1 MSKVLQ
7 KLALSK
13 KQEAVDAVI
22 KKINKNTPKGR
33 VPKEVVKSGSKA
45 VINAELRPVR
55 ANASEEKPIKE
66 SSMIYL
72 GHIPYGFFETE
83 MKKFFRQFG
92 EVKRLKLSRS
102 PKTQNSRGFAFIE
115 FENPTIAK
123 VVAEAM
129 NGYFLMERRLIC
141 HVVDPDEIHGGKLY
155 SAKKTKKSKKASEKS
170 TAMEV
175 DEVEISERS
184 AEDVQ
189 KMLQQHQ
196 KDVQKKQKKLA
207 ALGFDFQIPFGN
219 FGDIAAPAS
228 TKPAPPV
235 AAKKAAAPSVA
246 TKAVEEA
253 PKGRKSRPVPTE
265 EKQLVAPSK
274 PVARKPVALKP
285 ASPAKKTDEKKTA
298 EKKVAV
304 EKDPTAVVAATAEK
318 KINKPIG
325 SKPKRR

>member
-7 KLALSK
+7 KMALSK
-13 KQEAVDAVI
+13 KRENVDAAM
-22 KKINKNTPKGR
+22 KKMSKATPR
-33 VPKEVVKSGSKA
+33 VRGAKEVVKSGSKA
-45 VINAELRPVR
+45 VINADLRPVR
-55 ANASEEKPIKE
+55 AIASKEKQIKE

-141 HVVDPDEIHGGKLY
+141 HVVDPEEIHSGKLY
-155 SAKKTKKSKKASEKS
+155 SAKKVKKPTKVSAKL

-175 DEVEISERS
+175 DDVDISERS
-184 AEDVQ
+184 AENVQ

-196 KDVQKKQKKLA
+196 KDIQKKQKKLA

-219 FGDIAAPAS
+219 FGDIVVLA
-228 TKPAPPV
+228 
-235 AAKKAAAPSVA
+235 
-246 TKAVEEA
+246 
-253 PKGRKSRPVPTE
+253 
-265 EKQLVAPSK
+265 SK
-274 PVARKPVALKP
+274 PVQPEQVAPVAVAVPLAASTASKSSPAKPAEEVSKSRKGRRVQSAEKQAVVAAASPKAASPKP
-285 ASPAKKTDEKKTA
+285 ASPAAKKTNEKKAAA
-298 EKKVAV
+298 EKK
-304 EKDPTAVVAATAEK
+304 PATDK
-318 KINKPIG
+318 KATKIG